1 MPPYFMNKDELL
13 AAVLASDKL
22 PTLPPVAS
30 RLVAL
35 TAKDDTSFTDIANL
49 VSQDIALSA
58 KILKVANSA
67 FYGLPQQISSVHQA
81 ASILGTNALGSL
93 VLSFSFL
100 SMGTK
105 GCKNQFDLEDFWQRS
120 ITGAV
125 ASKLILE
132 QVQGADTEQIF
143 VAGMLQNMGA
153 LILCSAFPEEYDTM
167 IAQLD
172 QGEQCTLSLESSAFG
187 ADHTYIGYEVAKS
200 WGFPSALVMPIL
212 YHHAPEEYRG
222 QDKQIQASI
231 KAVHLSDYVV
241 NILHSDTPEVF
252 EKQLRSKAKT
262 LMGLTSKNI
271 EEVLSA
277 VHLEV
282 AEVGQSFGIKLGELK
297 PVYEILQAANIR
309 LTHLNLDYEQM
320 NKELVKA
327 KMALE
332 GLTKQLQE
340 KNKVLDNLAH
350 VDGLTEVFNNRYF
363 QDSLD
368 KEINRSSRK
377 RLHFSLILIDI
388 DHFKKFNDT
397 HGHLVGDFVLVEF
410 VKVLAGNL
418 REYDILARY
427 GGEEF
432 VVILPE
438 SDEDAAL
445 VVAEKLRAAVD
456 VAILKDHKSRYKV
469 TASFGVSCYDGGAEE
484 IPDKKELIKR
494 ADIALYEAK
503 GQGRNKV
510 APYRPKKKWFKGK

>member
-1 MPPYFMNKDELL
+1 MNKDELL

-30 RLVAL
+30 KLVAL

-58 KILKVANSA
+58 KILKVSNSA

-100 SMGTK
+100 SMGAK
-105 GCKNQFDLEDFWQRS
+105 GSKSQFDLEDFWQRS

-132 QVQGADTEQIF
+132 QVPGADTEEIF
-143 VAGMLQNMGA
+143 VAGMLQNMGV
-153 LILCSAFPEEYDTM
+153 LLLCSAFPDEYDTI

-172 QGEQCTLSLESSAFG
+172 QGEEDTLSLESSTFG
-187 ADHTYIGYEVAKS
+187 ADHSFIGYEVAKS
-200 WGFPSALVMPIL
+200 WGFPPPLILPIL
-212 YHHAPEEYRG
+212 YHHNPEEYKG
-222 QDKQIQASI
+222 KDKQIKDTI
-231 KAVHLSDYVV
+231 NAVHLSGYIV
-241 NILHSDTPEVF
+241 NILHSDTPEIF
-252 EKQLRSKAKT
+252 ERQLRSKAKT
-262 LMGLTSKNI
+262 LMGLTSRNI
-271 EEVLSA
+271 EEVLSS

-282 AEVGQSFGIKLGELK
+282 AEVGKSFGIKLGELK

-309 LTHLNLDYEQM
+309 LTHLNIDYEQM

-332 GLTKQLQE
+332 RLTKELQE
-340 KNKVLDNLAH
+340 KNRVLDNLAH

-363 QDSLD
+363 QESLD
-368 KEINRSSRK
+368 KEISRSLRK
-377 RLHFSLILIDI
+377 RSHFSLILIDI

-410 VKVLAGNL
+410 VKVLAANL

-432 VVILPE
+432 VVILPDTEE
-438 SDEDAAL
+438 SAAL
-445 VVAEKLRAAVD
+445 VAAERLRSAVD
-456 VAILKDHKSRYKV
+456 LATLKDDKSTYNV
-469 TASFGVSCYDGGAEE
+469 TASFGVSCYDGGGED
-484 IPDKKELIKR
+484 IPDKKALIKR
-494 ADIALYEAK
+494 ADVALYEAK
-503 GQGRNKV
+503 DQGRNKV
-510 APYRPKKKWFKGK
+510 ALYRPKKKWFKGKGC

>member
-1 MPPYFMNKDELL
+1 MNKEELL
-13 AAVLASDKL
+13 AAVLASDNL

-30 RLVAL
+30 KLVAL
-35 TAKDDTSFTDIANL
+35 TSKDDTSFTDIANL

-58 KILKVANSA
+58 KILKVSNSA

-105 GCKNQFDLEDFWQRS
+105 GSKSLFDLEEFWQRS

-132 QVQGADTEQIF
+132 QVPGADTEEVF
-143 VAGMLQNMGA
+143 VAGMLQNMGV
-153 LILCSAFPEEYDTM
+153 LILCSAFPEEYDTVLE
-167 IAQLD
+167 QLD
-172 QGEQCTLSLESSAFG
+172 KGEEDILTIECSTFG
-187 ADHTYIGYEVAKS
+187 ADHSYFGYEVAKS
-200 WGFPSALVMPIL
+200 WGFPPPLIMPIL
-212 YHHAPEEYRG
+212 YHHSPEEYKG
-222 QDKQIQASI
+222 QDQHVQNTV
-231 KAVHLSDYVV
+231 KAIHLSDYIV
-241 NILHSDTPEVF
+241 NILHSNTPEVF
-252 EKQLRSKAKT
+252 EKQLRAKAKS
-262 LMGLTSKNI
+262 LLGLTSQNI
-271 EEVLSA
+271 EDVLSA

-282 AEVGQSFGIKLGELK
+282 ADVGKSFGIKLGEIK
-297 PVYEILQAANIR
+297 PVHEILQAANIR

-332 GLTKQLQE
+332 SLTKELQE

-363 QDSLD
+363 QESLD
-368 KEINRSSRK
+368 KELSRATRK
-377 RLHFSLILIDI
+377 KSHFSLVLIDI
-388 DHFKKFNDT
+388 DHFKNFNDT

-410 VKVLAGNL
+410 VKVLAANL

-432 VVILPE
+432 VIILPDSE
-438 SDEDAAL
+438 EEGAL
-445 VVAEKLRAAVD
+445 VVAEKLRAAVAATTLND
-456 VAILKDHKSRYKV
+456 GKSKYTV
-469 TASFGVSCYDGGAEE
+469 TASFGVSCFDGALEE
-484 IPDKKELIKR
+484 RPDKKELIKM
-494 ADIALYEAK
+494 ADVALYEAK

-510 APYRPKKKWFKGK
+510 APYRLKKKWFKK